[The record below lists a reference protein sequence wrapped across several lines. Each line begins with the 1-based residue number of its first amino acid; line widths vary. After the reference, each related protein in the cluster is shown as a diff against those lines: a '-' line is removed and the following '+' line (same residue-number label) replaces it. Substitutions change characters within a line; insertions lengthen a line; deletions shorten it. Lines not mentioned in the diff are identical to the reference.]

1 MQNHHI
7 FAVLILVLL
16 FPAGESCHHEISL
29 PNCQMEKC
37 LEICQ
42 TQCGPNEVGRMKSME
57 FKILIDDLL
66 HTCAHSLAHACN
78 KFNSQ
83 EKARGTTEASRPLG
97 VFHPPAI
104 PTSPLSMNKPKPPS
118 MYYYTINRYKKTES
132 EAFRPTSPGHSPGVG
147 NKEPPPAP

>member
-1 MQNHHI
+1 MAHKI
-7 FAVLILVLL
+7 FTLCFLVVLL
-16 FPAGESCHHEISL
+16 LHNNFELIS
-29 PNCQMEKC
+29 
-37 LEICQ
+37 
-42 TQCGPNEVGRMKSME
+42 
-57 FKILIDDLL
+57 
-66 HTCAHSLAHACN
+66 
-78 KFNSQ
+78 
-83 EKARGTTEASRPLG
+83 ASRPLG